1 MKTSLLIPLFLAL
14 AYGQAL
20 AADGKITIISP
31 AKGAL
36 VSADSKVSVNY
47 EAMLGPKGDHLHLY
61 LDDKRIDVLR
71 QLKGSATL
79 DAMAP
84 GKHKICL
91 TENTKWHMSTGLE
104 SCVEVISQ

>member
-36 VSADSKVSVNY
+36 ISADSKVPVSY

-104 SCVEVISQ
+104 TCVEVIAQ